1 MTPSPPKEVR
11 VELVPAATTWA
22 LRQAVLRP
30 HQEVADQRLADDD
43 GPLTATVA
51 AIVTDRGVVDGHAVV
66 GTGRVAPENP
76 PSGLAHRVVAGTTSW
91 RLRGMAVS
99 PDRRSQG
106 IGGLVLGRLVDHVA
120 GHGGGLLWCNAR
132 LPAVSFYAHAGFA
145 VHGDPWEEPRIGPH
159 VLMWRVVEPV
169 RRT

>member
-1 MTPSPPKEVR
+1 
-11 VELVPAATTWA
+11 
-22 LRQAVLRP
+22 
-30 HQEVADQRLADDD
+30 
-43 GPLTATVA
+43 
-51 AIVTDRGVVDGHAVV
+51 
-66 GTGRVAPENP
+66 
-76 PSGLAHRVVAGTTSW
+76 
-91 RLRGMAVS
+91 MAVS

-145 VHGDPWEEPRIGPH
+145 VHCDPWEEPRIGPH